1 MAKSVGELSGRNC
14 SEPAPY
20 SCLVMFQSIIPRT
33 ESEVSS
39 RWQELTAELAET
51 DPEDALELLIEW
63 GKLLPPLSP
72 TRAALPLTDDC
83 RVKECQTAVHLWVG
97 VTRDDTVGDPLAGDR
112 DERQPS
118 APLRVELEATV
129 PEKSPTVRGL
139 VALIVLGMNGMTVGE
154 ALAMPIDLLPVLKLD
169 KVLGMQRRQGV
180 RGVMQRIHSEIHRQ
194 VAGAPASP

>member
-1 MAKSVGELSGRNC
+1 
-14 SEPAPY
+14 
-20 SCLVMFQSIIPRT
+20 
-33 ESEVSS
+33 
-39 RWQELTAELAET
+39 
-51 DPEDALELLIEW
+51 
-63 GKLLPPLSP
+63 
-72 TRAALPLTDDC
+72 
-83 RVKECQTAVHLWVG
+83 
-97 VTRDDTVGDPLAGDR
+97 
-112 DERQPS
+112 
-118 APLRVELEATV
+118 V